1 MEENID
7 IDIANKAL
15 KFMSN
20 CREECMD
27 ILNSELCMPNIPMP
41 TLGGHTFWITLTSW
55 KGYKL
60 QQNQITNHARILDS
74 KDVRIAWGNVNGMRM
89 TLERMAQMADQYE
102 GR

>member
-7 IDIANKAL
+7 IDIANKAVE
-15 KFMSN
+15 FMSN

-41 TLGGHTFWITLTSW
+41 TLGGHTFWITLASW

-60 QQNQITNHARILDS
+60 QQNQITHHARILDS
-74 KDVRIAWGNVNGMRM
+74 KDVRIAWGTVNGMRM
-89 TLERMAQMADQYE
+89 TLERMAQMADQYSN
-102 GR
+102 

>member
-7 IDIANKAL
+7 IDTANKAL

-20 CREECMD
+20 CWEECMD

-60 QQNQITNHARILDS
+60 QQDQITHHARILDS
-74 KDVRIAWGNVNGMRM
+74 KDVRIAWGTVNGMRM

>member
-7 IDIANKAL
+7 IDTANKAL

-41 TLGGHTFWITLTSW
+41 TLGGHTFWTTLTSW

-60 QQNQITNHARILDS
+60 QQNQITHHARILD
-74 KDVRIAWGNVNGMRM
+74 
-89 TLERMAQMADQYE
+89 
-102 GR
+102 